1 MSRAAAVN
9 NGVHSSRLLPRILV
23 SGAQVLVLVP
33 SSLAMGELIALV
45 LMVYVV
51 VSSRSRM
58 FHIVVRVATT
68 AVLEDIVRAVHDMVS
83 GNTDPS
89 GLSSQY

>member
-1 MSRAAAVN
+1 MFRAAAVN
-9 NGVHSSRLLPRILV
+9 NVAHSSRLLPRIPV
-23 SGAQVLVLVP
+23 SGAQALVRVL
-33 SSLAMGELIALV
+33 SILAMGGLIALV
-45 LMVYVV
+45 LMVHVV

-68 AVLEDIVRAVHDMVS
+68 AVLEDIVRAVHDMIS